1 MYNYIYINIYETE
14 ADISIHIYVYI
25 YICIDRQ
32 IDRYID
38 RYIDILHRKMEQAIK
53 EKDNI
58 PACKC
63 YGLTKAQENLG
74 KVSQVLG

>member
-25 YICIDRQ
+25 YMYRQ

>member
-1 MYNYIYINIYETE
+1 
-14 ADISIHIYVYI
+14 
-25 YICIDRQ
+25 
-32 IDRYID
+32 
-38 RYIDILHRKMEQAIK
+38 MEQAIK

-74 KVSQVLG
+74 KVS